1 MGATLKPYALV
12 TLDDARDYLKR
23 EDGEEDV
30 RIVETI
36 NRVSAAIETYCRRKL
51 VSRIYDSTS
60 EVAGHEPTMLLSGR
74 GDHEVL
80 LREYPLTALA
90 GVVHRYDDGTTTKTL
105 TTTGWRI
112 VPGHALFLPY
122 DAFPIGRRNIEVRC
136 TAGYLAGTHDAELDT
151 LRLAALRWIQIA
163 WQDRDLGIGRGTNFS
178 VGSQSVSLIPD
189 AIPKD
194 VASLLRPF
202 ERAV

>member
-1 MGATLKPYALV
+1 MATRLKPYALV
-12 TLDDARDYLKR
+12 TLEEAKDYLKR
-23 EDGEEDV
+23 ESGDDDLV
-30 RIVETI
+30 VADCI

-51 VSRIYDSTS
+51 VSRTFDSAS
-60 EVAGHEPTMLLSGR
+60 SVPGHEPTMLLSGR

-80 LREYPLTALA
+80 LREYPLTTLS
-90 GVVHRYDDGTTTKTL
+90 GIVHRYEDGTNILTL
-105 TTTGWRI
+105 NTTGWRI

-122 DAFPIGRRNIEVRC
+122 SAFPVGRRNIEVRC
-136 TAGYLAGTHDAELDT
+136 VAGYLAGTHDAELDT
-151 LRLAALRWIQIA
+151 LRLAALRWVQIA
-163 WQDRDLGIGRGTNFS
+163 YQDRDLSIGRGTNFA